1 PGTRDAQVQV
11 AMTLDHDQAEP
22 FQLTVPAGGATS
34 LNVNDEPRVPK
45 GDGHTAVVT
54 STNGVGVVV
63 ERTFEATGPAPR
75 QGSEIVMGARR
86 NASRWAFV
94 SGAAVAGLDEWL
106 MIYNPQPRA
115 V

>member
-1 PGTRDAQVQV
+1 AQSWTFPDGFDTDHLVERFHLFNPGTRDAQVQV

-22 FQLTVPAGGATS
+22 FQLTVPAGSATS

-75 QGSEIVMGARR
+75 QGSEIVMG
-86 NASRWAFV
+86 
-94 SGAAVAGLDEWL
+94 
-106 MIYNPQPRA
+106 
-115 V
+115 